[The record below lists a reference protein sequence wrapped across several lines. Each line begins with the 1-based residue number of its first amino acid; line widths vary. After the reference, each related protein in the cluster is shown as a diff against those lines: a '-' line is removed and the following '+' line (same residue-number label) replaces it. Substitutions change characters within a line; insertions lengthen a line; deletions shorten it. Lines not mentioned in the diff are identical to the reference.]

1 LTRTAAGILSR
12 GLGSHVGS
20 RESTPKLTTTTM
32 NFNEYGLS
40 CDSSPRN
47 ADDFDDKK
55 HEYDKN
61 DCWMRCMRL
70 GGTTAQQMHI
80 DSHDNLL
87 AQGEAEA
94 RETSWRL
101 RRAYR
106 RPCSGE
112 SSWRSPVVRA
122 VCA

>member
-1 LTRTAAGILSR
+1 
-12 GLGSHVGS
+12 
-20 RESTPKLTTTTM
+20 M
-32 NFNEYGLS
+32 NFNESGLS
-40 CDSSPRN
+40 CDSSPRS

-61 DCWMRCMRL
+61 DCWTRCTRL
-70 GGTTAQQMHI
+70 GGTTDQQRHI
-80 DSHDNLL
+80 DLHNNLL

-94 RETSWRL
+94 SETSWRP

-106 RPCSGE
+106 RPYSGE

-122 VCA
+122 VRA